1 MSEEQ
6 IRGNYTTKN
15 GQIKIKI
22 VVIGAGGGGVN
33 AINSMYCGNLDI
45 PGVTFVVCNTD
56 YQSLDSSPCPNKIQ
70 LGVISSAGL
79 GAGKNLELGEA
90 AVKENLDEVE
100 KFLEDAHMVFIA
112 FGAGGGTGST
122 AAPFIAEAAR
132 KKGILTVGV
141 VTKPFAFEGLQTM
154 EIAQCSIKNFKN
166 SVDAL
171 VIVSNEN
178 IRKVYDTD
186 ISMLDGFKKVDTVL
200 ASFVASVTRIITKP
214 GLINLDFADVR
225 ASLKDMHAL
234 AMVGI
239 GESDNPEECEYAAD
253 LALSSPLLE
262 NCCIKDAPSVVVS
275 IEGSPSMTLCQVH
288 AAVSKIQG
296 LVGKNSKNKF
306 FFGAAVDENLKGIR
320 VSILAT
326 LKNDFI
332 FESLKDEEKDE
343 EYLSIKYKDQYNNQQ
358 QELVFDS
365 QNLLNTTFNGNE
377 DITFDSINMGQ
388 LHEEQKGFNTQ
399 NEKKEPWWKR
409 FVTSKEKK
417 NDRDSQSD
425 NEDGRNFFDK
435 G

>member
-15 GQIKIKI
+15 GQVKIKI

-33 AINSMYCGNLDI
+33 AINSMYRSNLDI

-100 KFLEDAHMVFIA
+100 KFLEDTHMVFIA

-141 VTKPFAFEGLQTM
+141 VTKPFTFEGSQTM

-253 LALSSPLLE
+253 LALASPLLE
-262 NCCIKDAPSVVVS
+262 NCCIKNAPSVVVS

-326 LKNDFI
+326 LKDDFI
-332 FESLKDEEKDE
+332 FESLKDEEDE
-343 EYLSIKYKDQYNNQQ
+343 EDFLINNNDQYNNQQ
-358 QELVFDS
+358 QELIFDS
-365 QNLLNTTFNGNE
+365 QAILNRKTFKLGE
-377 DITFDSINMGQ
+377 DRDNDIINMDQ
-388 LHEEQKGFNTQ
+388 LHEEQLEFNTQ
-399 NEKKEPWWKR
+399 NQKKEPWWKR

-417 NDRDSQSD
+417 DNKDSQSD